1 MTASRSITQ
10 ILLAPMDQPGLVH
23 ITHPTLD
30 MFLLGFIA
38 GTSFAACL
46 FFIRFWRDTRDSLFL
61 AFAIFF
67 GLTVVNSGLLLTLPH
82 PNVGSTSLFVCRLV
96 SILIVIAAILKK
108 NTANS

>member
-1 MTASRSITQ
+1 MSTAIPITQ
-10 ILLAPMDQPGLVH
+10 ILLAPISQPGIVP

-38 GTSFAACL
+38 GTSLAACL

-67 GLTVVNSGLLLTLPH
+67 GLTVVNAGSLLTLPH
-82 PNVGSTSLFVCRLV
+82 PNMGSTSLFVCRLV

-108 NTANS
+108 NTAKS